1 MKNATIKPKSY
12 LGAAFT
18 LIELLVVI
26 AIIAILAAMLLPA
39 LSKAKIKAKGI
50 QSVSNLRQL
59 QLFATIYAGDNT
71 DYLPAAIGGTVNQS
85 WDTRLK
91 SYGLTTNF
99 LQAPLKHQYGA
110 GRDYW
115 VNANQSAING
125 VMWGISANSPG
136 AVRLGN
142 LIASANTIAIVE
154 GRDDPTGGLY
164 VYWYPGSLSGGYMI
178 QGLSDRVLMS
188 YLYDNRSPFS
198 FCDGHVEMLNSNTV
212 SGPVTNGISSWQKFS
227 SIQ

>member
-1 MKNATIKPKSY
+1 MKRHFENQTIRRV
-12 LGAAFT
+12 AFT

-39 LSKAKIKAKGI
+39 LSKAKIKAKAI
-50 QSVSNLRQL
+50 QSASNIRQL
-59 QLFATIYAGDNT
+59 QLSATIYAGDNN
-71 DYLPAAIGGTVNQS
+71 DYLPPAIGGTPNQS

-91 SYGLTTNF
+91 NYGVSTNF

-115 VNANQSAING
+115 VNANGGAVNG
-125 VMWGISANSPG
+125 VMWGISATTPG
-136 AVRLGN
+136 SVRLGN
-142 LIASANTIAIVE
+142 LRASANTIAIVE
-154 GRDDPTGGLY
+154 GRDDANGGLY
-164 VYWYPGSLSGGYMI
+164 VNWYPGSLTGGYML

-188 YLYDNRSPFS
+188 YLYNNLSPFS

-212 SGPVTNGISSWQKFS
+212 SAPVTNGIASWQKFYS
-227 SIQ
+227 NQ